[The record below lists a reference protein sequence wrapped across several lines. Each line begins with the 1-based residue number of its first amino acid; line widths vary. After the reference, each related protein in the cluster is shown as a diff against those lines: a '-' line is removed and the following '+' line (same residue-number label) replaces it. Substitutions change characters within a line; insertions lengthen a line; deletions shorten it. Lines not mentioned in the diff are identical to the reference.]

1 MSSDPKPLR
10 RSHRIAAKQAPVMS
24 STTAPV
30 AVCKMTEAMN
40 GVTVPLK
47 TVSPQAPKMPHLDV
61 RKHPHVDGVYLYN
74 SKFASYMLSREEANR
89 LGFWEFSEDE
99 WDMIFLAEPKVSVA
113 TLCNE
118 MTDQRYRYGGLG
130 RAQRSALKVEKDKFG
145 CYNVNEFSSTLRI
158 TRSEANALGVFP
170 ELSEEEWEWIILAAP
185 DEAVE
190 VRSICDL
197 LTPNH
202 CKEAKRR
209 APTEP
214 TLDTDESIPPPPA
227 TTALTRQQAVVVEE
241 PLLTP
246 AMLKA
251 ETWGEPAPIRIRRQR
266 METGVDSDSNDS
278 TFIIRRRRQR
288 METESDP
295 ALLTTEATAW
305 IKAAAQRCRELPSSS
320 GSIHAFLGR
329 VGAVGDLLQFMLESV
344 EFVEVLKKHKSGVKL
359 AKACLQAACN
369 LTSDERKVEQ
379 VRADLK
385 YYRCPFYM
393 RRNLD
398 TGYKRIQDLVAIMRA
413 TVAPYINKHD

>member
-1 MSSDPKPLR
+1 MSSDSKPSLR
-10 RSHRIAAKQAPVMS
+10 RSPRIAAKQAPAMS
-24 STTAPV
+24 STAAPV
-30 AVCKMTEAMN
+30 AVCKMTEAMPA
-40 GVTVPLK
+40 VTVPLK
-47 TVSPQAPKMPHLDV
+47 TVPAQAPKMPHLDV

-89 LGFWEFSEDE
+89 LGYWEFSEED

-113 TLCNE
+113 MLCNE
-118 MTDQRYRYGGLG
+118 MSDQRYRYGGLE
-130 RAQRSALKVEKDKFG
+130 RAQRSALKVEKDEFG

-158 TRSEANALGVFP
+158 TRSEANALGVWP

-197 LTPNH
+197 LTPRH
-202 CKEAKRR
+202 CQEAKRR
-209 APTEP
+209 APTVEYAALSELAEAP
-214 TLDTDESIPPPPA
+214 ITEEGRILSGGACVPPSTLDTEESLPPPPP
-227 TTALTRQQAVVVEE
+227 TPVLTRQQGEIWGLPPDM

-246 AMLKA
+246 ALLRA
-251 ETWGEPAPIRIRRQR
+251 EAEAWGDPI
-266 METGVDSDSNDS
+266 
-278 TFIIRRRRQR
+278 
-288 METESDP
+288 DP
-295 ALLTTEATAW
+295 KEISPEGKVW
-305 IKAAAQRCRELPSSS
+305 VKAAAQRCKALPTSS

-344 EFVEVLKKHKSGVKL
+344 HFVELMQKHKSGAKL
-359 AKACLQAACN
+359 AKACLQAAAN
-369 LTSDERKVEQ
+369 LTTDERRVEQ

-398 TGYKRIQDLVAIMRA
+398 AGYKRVQDLVAIMRA